1 MGVESVKE
9 RVIEIYLTD
18 DGQRILV
25 YPSLSEF
32 LEILNEIGQCE
43 FSFTPY
49 CG

>member
-1 MGVESVKE
+1 MKDV
-9 RVIEIYLTD
+9 VIEFYLTD

-25 YPSLSEF
+25 YPTLSDL

-43 FSFTPY
+43 SGFTPY

>member
-1 MGVESVKE
+1 MKE
-9 RVIEIYLTD
+9 CVIEFYLTD

-43 FSFTPY
+43 FEFTPY